1 MTISRPLFSAF
12 LVITELTCQFI
23 PLFPNHSDCFS
34 LYFSWMNFMA
44 QSMTIREAFF
54 WRDVSR
60 FCFAL
65 AWFLVLMICAFHWEI
80 ASLTSS
86 WSCFRSSFFSMLSKV
101 IEGDSISFPI
111 AWITDFKLSQLS
123 QLTWC
128 SWEQLPW
135 NSGFWGSLKQKH
147 LQWSGKRV
155 PSSWQ
160 CIPYSVFRYR
170 LASFSVLRTSSHYF
184 SVALP
189 SSNSSTILYIASNPS
204 APLAAMLSSPW
215 RDRLWEASLTCKIL

>member
-1 MTISRPLFSAF
+1 
-12 LVITELTCQFI
+12 
-23 PLFPNHSDCFS
+23 
-34 LYFSWMNFMA
+34 MA

-80 ASLTSS
+80 VSLTSS

-123 QLTWC
+123 QFAWC
-128 SWEQLPW
+128 SWEQPPW
-135 NSGFWGSLKQKH
+135 NSGFWRSLKEKH
-147 LQWSGKRV
+147 IRWSGQGL

-160 CIPYSVFRYR
+160 CIPCSVFRYH
-170 LASFSVLRTSSHYF
+170 LASFSAPRTSSHHF
-184 SVALP
+184 SVAP
-189 SSNSSTILYIASNPS
+189 PYSNSSTILCIASNPS
-204 APLAAMLSSPW
+204 VPLTAVLSSPR